1 MKRPTFILL
10 ALLVLF
16 AQIAIAKPVQKDV
29 APQPRDNSST
39 KVQVPAPAASSAV
52 DTTYLLGGPG
62 SWDGS
67 FETPGGQPD
76 WHGWTHEDASTNS
89 PENHWHVSTYM
100 ADQIA
105 GKGPGNHA
113 MFCGDETIPACDPP
127 DTIGGYGNKWFEEI
141 EWVHSV
147 VDTSQSV
154 IIRLTGSMNFDIE
167 GGYDF
172 LYLMLQRGINKEVL
186 ASWDGFGTTA
196 LDFTTVIDPGEFS
209 GSDGDELRLM
219 WFFTSDG
226 GWSDTDCS
234 FPTRGAC
241 QIDDLSV
248 YLDGNLTTFDDFE
261 PGNPLNWSPV
271 IIPGVGDF
279 SNLRNNL
286 GDIDPCSSNTTYQV
300 NFVDDG
306 TVVPGTGG
314 MPCITW
320 CYGTGG
326 WIVNN
331 DGGLLAE
338 YPLDYHMYNRVIS
351 PPLAWPVDAHSA
363 DLAFD
368 VYRHEPFITGS
379 AGIFYGWRVR
389 STASSDPADL
399 EAAPWQGTDL
409 YFGGPDYHRADFLL
423 NRYLVPG
430 CQWVQVALEA
440 DERGFALGYGQ
451 IDGPDGTPA
460 PYFDNVAV
468 RAWDPEGPRISMGI
482 NDLIR
487 DAFPETGVLDAVNLA
502 SNSCRV
508 DARYWISS
516 IQAPRDSIQ
525 ARVTALR
532 HGATIAAPAELHWVM
547 KGNPVFDTV
556 RTGSPDGNGLQRGSV
571 PGIHDV
577 NNDLWK
583 FDLPDSGWFFPGDL
597 LRYYVVAGTE
607 LDGDIRYS
615 TWPADT
621 TGVLDFTPGSS
632 FNTRAEARALPSL
645 GVPVGGEFPK
655 PPIVLVN
662 NVSSNFYQVDIVD
675 VSAWVDALTDL
686 GLVERTDF
694 DILQKG
700 ESYVMRDPS
709 EFDHYSTVI
718 IVSGS
723 FGPTFDDPSR
733 RQIILDWLDLGGR
746 RALFSGESLILP
758 IDDPLINRLGVQ
770 FEDSDIAQV
779 NGGARELQVT
789 PAPGGGVLPAGQ
801 TWRLSDGCPDNRFT
815 QAITAVSGVGQMAA
829 SLDPVG
835 STGGLYAGL
844 VATDDIVL
852 DNRTL
857 VMPFDLA
864 RIEGYAGG
872 GKNSISP
879 QADLLN
885 SMLVWLGTDGV
896 SASPEVPGIRQVAV
910 NAYPNPFNPSTTIV
924 FELPQASEVSLDI
937 YDLQGRLVRRLLDE
951 SPYISGSHK
960 QVWDGRDGD
969 GRATSSGVYFYR
981 FTAGDQKRVGKLTLL
996 K

>member
-1 MKRPTFILL
+1 MTRTVLISFVVLALL
-10 ALLVLF
+10 ALNSF
-16 AQIAIAKPVQKDV
+16 AKPVQRMV
-29 APQPRDNSST
+29 PPQHQDSPSQSMEF
-39 KVQVPAPAASSAV
+39 PATMAKSAV

-76 WHGWTHEDASTNS
+76 WHGWTHRDVTISLVS
-89 PENHWHVSTYM
+89 HWHVSTYM
-100 ADQIA
+100 ADKIA
-105 GKGPGNHA
+105 DKGPGDHA
-113 MFCGDETIPACDPP
+113 MYCGDETIPACDPP
-127 DTIGGYGNKWFEEI
+127 DTIGGYGNEWFEEI
-141 EWVHSV
+141 EWRQTVA
-147 VDTSQSV
+147 DPSQAV
-154 IIRLTGSMNFDIE
+154 TIRLTGSMNHDIE

-172 LYLMLQRGINKEVL
+172 LYLIIKRGANDQVL
-186 ASWDGFGTTA
+186 ATWDDLGSEA
-196 LDFTTVIDPGEFS
+196 LDITTVLSPGEFT
-209 GSDGDELRLM
+209 GPGNDEVRLAWRFRSD
-219 WFFTSDG
+219 SSY
-226 GWSDTDCS
+226 SDTDCMFS
-234 FPTRGAC
+234 SHGAC

-248 YLDGNLTTFDDFE
+248 FLDGNLTTFDDFE
-261 PGNPLNWSPV
+261 PGSPLNW
-271 IIPGVGDF
+271 IPGTISGVGDF
-279 SNLRNNL
+279 ANLRNDL
-286 GDIDPCSSNTTYQV
+286 GDLDPCSSNTTYQV

-306 TVVPGTGG
+306 TVVPGTEG

-320 CYGTGG
+320 CYDPGG

-331 DGGLLAE
+331 DGGLLADF
-338 YPLDYHMYNRVIS
+338 PLDYHMHNRVIS
-351 PPLAWPVDAHSA
+351 PPLAWPVDAHA
-363 DLAFD
+363 AELAFD
-368 VYRHEPFITGS
+368 VYRHEPFKDGS
-379 AGIFYGWRVR
+379 AGIFYGWKVR

-409 YFGGPDYHRADFLL
+409 YFGGPDYHRAEFLL
-423 NRYLVPG
+423 NSYLVPG
-430 CQWVQVALEA
+430 CQWVQVTLAA
-440 DERGFALGYGQ
+440 DERGFVFGYGQ
-451 IDGPDGTPA
+451 FDGPDGTPA

-468 RAWDPEGPRISMGI
+468 RAWDPEGPRISIGI
-482 NDLIR
+482 DDRIR
-487 DAFPETGVLDAVNLA
+487 DAFPETGVLDADNLA
-502 SNSCRV
+502 SNWCRV
-508 DARYWISS
+508 DARYWNHSS
-516 IQAPRDSIQ
+516 QAPRDSIQ
-525 ARVTALR
+525 ARITPLR
-532 HGATIAAPAELHWVM
+532 YGATIAEPVELHWVM
-547 KGNPVFDTV
+547 KGNPVFDAV
-556 RTGSPDGNGLQRGSV
+556 RTRSPDGNGLQRGSV
-571 PGIHDV
+571 LGIPADIKDH
-577 NNDLWK
+577 WR

-632 FNTRAEARALPSL
+632 FNTRAEAHALPSL

-662 NVSSNFYQVDIVD
+662 NVSSNFHQVDFVD

-700 ESYVMRDPS
+700 ESYVIRDPA

-723 FGPTFDDPSR
+723 FGPTFDDPAR

-746 RALFSGESLILP
+746 RALFSGESLFPP
-758 IDDPLINRLGVQ
+758 IDAPLNDRLGVK

-789 PAPGGGVLPAGQ
+789 PAPGNGVLPAGQ

-835 STGGLYAGL
+835 SSGGLYAGL
-844 VATDDIVL
+844 VATEDVAL

-864 RIEGYAGG
+864 RVEGYAGG

-885 SMLVWLGTDGV
+885 SMLVWLGTGGV

-910 NAYPNPFNPSTTIV
+910 SAHPNPFNPSTTIA
-924 FELPQASEVSLDI
+924 FELPRAMEVSLDI

-951 SPYISGSHK
+951 SPYVTGSHK
-960 QVWDGRDGD
+960 QVWDGRDGA